1 MYVYGIRIVSW
12 EANGLPGLAQAYL
25 SSVVTSDTQVDWYL
39 YDCAGNRYIYWYYTT
54 ASIGTDQSQLLSS
67 GDFSILERI
76 SSGDYQL
83 AAKVAND
90 TDPSNTY
97 FRSGEVFHLTSSGG
111 GGDSGGGDDDE
122 TYDIG
127 DGLEL
132 GYIVNN
138 GQVVAMVRYMNAP
151 YPSSFPDRYISW
163 NVGGNL
169 IGNTNITD
177 DGADFVEFA
186 YDGTLYGNHT
196 LMAAINYYS
205 SASSGYVWKYLQ
217 VPVTIDSGGGGGDI
231 TEQWTQSYGGKIEVN
246 DDSPFSFAQT
256 VSKRVTTKMTVESA
270 LTGTITVSSA
280 SNIDVYGYLSV
291 SDNGIDAE
299 TGEPISPNMGDDDGA
314 GNGQFQLEYFVNAN
328 TTYYLWF
335 KGNDESVSGNITIN
349 VSFETA
355 PENTYN
361 IGSPNLVCSLNSVN
375 NTITAYVTNM
385 NGSYPSG
392 FIDRSI
398 TWSLN
403 DVTKGITTVTDDE
416 ATTSDVYTFS
426 DIIIGNSY
434 VVKAR
439 IGYYTSS
446 TDTEKTY
453 YDVTATVT
461 DVTVSFSW
469 SNYGVAPTD
478 NETLFVPKAVA
489 WNGLVDAVNTKCGT
503 SFTKVGA
510 GYPITA
516 SRYNQVAQ
524 ALGTPTVIAKVT
536 PMYGSYWCAL
546 ENAVNS

>member
-1 MYVYGIRIVSW
+1 MYVYGIRIASW
-12 EANGLPGLAQAYL
+12 EDNGLPGLAQAYL
-25 SSVVTSDTQVDWYL
+25 SSVVTRDTTVEWYL

-54 ASIGTDQSQLLSS
+54 ASTGTDYTQLLRS
-67 GDFSILERI
+67 GDFSILEGI

-97 FRSGEVFHLTSSGG
+97 YCYGEVFHLTSSGG
-111 GGDSGGGDDDE
+111 SGDSGGGDNDE

-132 GYIVNN
+132 GYRLNN
-138 GQVVAMVRYMNAP
+138 GQVIAMVRHMNTP
-151 YPSSFPDRYISW
+151 YPSSFPNRYVAW
-163 NVGGNL
+163 QVGGTT
-169 IGNTNITD
+169 IGSTDITN
-177 DGADFVEFA
+177 DGADTVEFA
-186 YDGTLYGNHT
+186 YNGTSDGDHT
-196 LMAAINYYS
+196 LIAIVHYYS
-205 SASSGYVWKYLQ
+205 SASSGYVWKYLT
-217 VPVTIDSGGGGGDI
+217 VPVTIDNTGGGGGGDI
-231 TEQWTQSYGGKIEVN
+231 TEQWTQTYGGKIEVN
-246 DDSPFSFAQT
+246 NDSPFSFTQT
-256 VSKRVTTKMTVESA
+256 ISQRKTTKMTVESA
-270 LTGTITVSSA
+270 LTGTITISST
-280 SNIDVYGYLSV
+280 SNIDVAGFFGV
-291 SDNGIDAE
+291 SDNGINPE
-299 TGEPISPNMGDDDGA
+299 TGVPQSCDAFNYGGIS
-314 GNGQFQLEYFVNAN
+314 FTYFVNAN

-461 DVTVSFSW
+461 DITVSFSW
-469 SNYGVAPTD
+469 SNYGVAPSD
-478 NETLFVPKAVA
+478 NETLFVPKAAA

-510 GYPITA
+510 GYPVTA

>member
-12 EANGLPGLAQAYL
+12 EDNGLPGLVQAYL

-111 GGDSGGGDDDE
+111 GGDDDE

-127 DGLEL
+127 DELEL

-217 VPVTIDSGGGGGDI
+217 VPVTIDSGGGGGGSDI
-231 TEQWTQSYGGKIEVN
+231 TEQ
-246 DDSPFSFAQT
+246 
-256 VSKRVTTKMTVESA
+256 
-270 LTGTITVSSA
+270 
-280 SNIDVYGYLSV
+280 
-291 SDNGIDAE
+291 
-299 TGEPISPNMGDDDGA
+299 
-314 GNGQFQLEYFVNAN
+314 
-328 TTYYLWF
+328 
-335 KGNDESVSGNITIN
+335 
-349 VSFETA
+349 
-355 PENTYN
+355 
-361 IGSPNLVCSLNSVN
+361 
-375 NTITAYVTNM
+375 
-385 NGSYPSG
+385 
-392 FIDRSI
+392 
-398 TWSLN
+398 
-403 DVTKGITTVTDDE
+403 
-416 ATTSDVYTFS
+416 
-426 DIIIGNSY
+426 
-434 VVKAR
+434 
-439 IGYYTSS
+439 
-446 TDTEKTY
+446 
-453 YDVTATVT
+453 
-461 DVTVSFSW
+461 
-469 SNYGVAPTD
+469 
-478 NETLFVPKAVA
+478 
-489 WNGLVDAVNTKCGT
+489 
-503 SFTKVGA
+503 
-510 GYPITA
+510 
-516 SRYNQVAQ
+516 
-524 ALGTPTVIAKVT
+524 
-536 PMYGSYWCAL
+536 
-546 ENAVNS
+546 